1 MKDMLTSD
9 LRRAL
14 AAGEVDEL
22 MRSWADPV
30 RAEALRIYRSMNLR
44 RRDHLDEIESMAW
57 EVVAGLIDDERAGRT
72 RATYAFGAFF
82 SMRLRNH
89 VKQWLDSEVG
99 LAPASG
105 MSLERRRGRRI
116 RGAMEDRGLDVL
128 TACRAL
134 NAEVA
139 YMGTFSPGDL
149 ATLQD
154 SGASIDDE
162 LTEVD
167 VTMPAQGA
175 YLLAPFETTA
185 FIREVAARLDDQEA
199 HIVTTWLETVADGD
213 GASGSRTVARALGI
227 RERDVRLAMEAG
239 RRAALDVLEDSGV
252 DINEL

>member
-1 MKDMLTSD
+1 MRDMLTSD

-44 RRDHLDEIESMAW
+44 RHGHLDEIESMAW

-105 MSLERRRGRRI
+105 MSLARRRGRRI
-116 RGAMEDRGLDVL
+116 RGVMEDRGLDVL
-128 TACRAL
+128 IACREL
-134 NAEVA
+134 NAEVT
-139 YMGTFSPGDL
+139 YMGTFSPADL

-167 VTMPAQGA
+167 VTIPAQGA

-185 FIREVAARLDDQEA
+185 FIREVAARLDGQES

-213 GASGSRTVARALGI
+213 GASGSRTVARALGV

-239 RRAALDVLEDSGV
+239 RRAALDVLEDSGI
-252 DINEL
+252 DIDEL